1 MDSIE
6 KANLINHLR
15 FHIKDSNKG
24 FKYFLEKWN
33 ELNEEDA
40 DSLKEP
46 LLIMCVLEMQND
58 HSISSVYF
66 EFQDVI
72 KYFENDLK
80 PNVNKFKL
88 KQGIKDIEIVKLFQ
102 RLKALKYILNTN
114 EETAALISHI
124 FEIKYDTAL
133 SYLKKPSEL
142 SAVND
147 LL

>member
-6 KANLINHLR
+6 KANFINHLR

-24 FKYFLEKWN
+24 FKYFLEKWS
-33 ELNEEDA
+33 ELNKEDA

-46 LLIMCVLEMQND
+46 LLIMCVLEIQND
-58 HSISSVYF
+58 HSISSAYF

-72 KYFENDLK
+72 KYFENDIK
-80 PNVNKFKL
+80 PNVNKFNL
-88 KQGIKDIEIVKLFQ
+88 KQGIKDIEIVKLFL

-114 EETAALISHI
+114 EETAALISQI

>member
-1 MDSIE
+1 MNSIE
-6 KANLINHLR
+6 KANFINHLR
-15 FHIKDSNKG
+15 FNIKDSSKG
-24 FKYFLEKWN
+24 FKYFLEKWG
-33 ELNEEDA
+33 ELKEEDA

-46 LLIMCVLEMQND
+46 ILIMCVLEMQND
-58 HSISSVYF
+58 YSISSAYF

-80 PNVNKFKL
+80 PNVNKFKI

-102 RLKALKYILNTN
+102 RLKALNHILSTN
-114 EETAALISHI
+114 EETAALISLV
-124 FEIKYDTAL
+124 FDIKFQTAL

-142 SAVND
+142 DGVYD